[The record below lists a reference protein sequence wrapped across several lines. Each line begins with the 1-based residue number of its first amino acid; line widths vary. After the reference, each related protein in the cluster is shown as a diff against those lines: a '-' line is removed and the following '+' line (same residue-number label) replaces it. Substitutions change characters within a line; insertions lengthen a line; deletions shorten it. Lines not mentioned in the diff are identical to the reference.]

1 MEREQVEERER
12 SGTERTW
19 DTCCPAK
26 QTTARERVCLALF
39 GHHAFRVDRVWR
51 LSVRHRSSDS
61 ASHLCLSATR
71 SRSHACQIAEIY
83 PQPSLL
89 AFLPLKPPFAPSFH
103 HLSSANH
110 ASHRRHR
117 QLQGATLLCLPELS
131 SMLNSPPSLT
141 TR

>member
-89 AFLPLKPPFAPSFH
+89 AFHPLKPSFAPSFH
-103 HLSSANH
+103 HLSFANYALVP
-110 ASHRRHR
+110 ASMNSQRAR
-117 QLQGATLLCLPELS
+117 LLG
-131 SMLNSPPSLT
+131 
-141 TR
+141 

>member
-1 MEREQVEERER
+1 MAEAA
-12 SGTERTW
+12 
-19 DTCCPAK
+19 DTCQAS
-26 QTTARERVCLALF
+26 TARERVCLALF
-39 GHHAFRVDRVWR
+39 VHHAFRVDRVWR

-89 AFLPLKPPFAPSFH
+89 GFLPLKPSFAPSFH
-103 HLSSANH
+103 HLSFANY

-117 QLQGATLLCLPELS
+117 QLQGATLPGFLS
-131 SMLNSPPSLT
+131 DPSTMLNSPLSLI